1 MTSLKWRRYIER
13 YVTLFGATKTFQP
26 IHTALQGK
34 FALKDDLNQF
44 CGAICMFTRFVSN
57 ISVYRIIWKPIRYVQ
72 N

>member
-13 YVTLFGATKTFQP
+13 YATLFGATKTFQP
-26 IHTALQGK
+26 THTALQGK
-34 FALKDDLNQF
+34 FALYDHLNQF
-44 CGAICMFTRFVSN
+44 CGAICMFSRFVSN